1 MMLCC
6 RWPDY
11 WPDLPKKVVGAAMS
25 ISGLYDLAEIVK
37 VPSVNCDVHLDE
49 RSALKVSPAFLP
61 PATDAPLYTAV
72 GGEENEGFHMQ
83 NRLIGE
89 KWGKVRKTDIPCP
102 GKNHF
107 TVLDQVSDPESG
119 LFKSMLEMMDL

>member
-1 MMLCC
+1 MLSC

-11 WPDLPKKVVGAAMS
+11 SPDLPKRSSAPRCPSA
-25 ISGLYDLAEIVK
+25 LYDLREIVK
-37 VPSVNCDVHLDE
+37 VPSVNCDVRLDE

-72 GGEENEGFHMQ
+72 GGEENEGFHIQ

-89 KWGKVRKTDIPCP
+89 KWARCAKGTYLAPEKIISR
-102 GKNHF
+102 
-107 TVLDQVSDPESG
+107 LLEQVCDPESG
-119 LFKSMLEMMDL
+119 VSSRCSK

>member
-1 MMLCC
+1 MTLSC

-11 WPDLPKKVVGAAMS
+11 SPDLPKKVVGAAMS
-25 ISGLYDLAEIVK
+25 ISGLYALTEIVK
-37 VPSVNCDVHLDE
+37 VPSVNCDVRLDE

-83 NRLIGE
+83 NRLVGGRWRQGS
-89 KWGKVRKTDIPCP
+89 KR
-102 GKNHF
+102 
-107 TVLDQVSDPESG
+107 SDPG
-119 LFKSMLEMMDL
+119 LG